1 MITIKFF
8 AAFAEYA
15 GMRELSLPF
24 RESMTCHDAWKV
36 VSEKFPKLSPIPPL
50 FAIGDE
56 YVSAEAQLK
65 DGDQLLL
72 FPPVSGGAP
81 KYIYET
87 PLSVERAIESVS
99 EDEAGGIA
107 TFIGRVRRHNEG
119 KLIRHLHYEC
129 HVPMAEKKLH
139 QIVEE
144 MFSRWPLKKVAIEH
158 RIGKLDVGDLAVIVA
173 VSAEHRREALEAC
186 KYCIDELKHRVPI
199 WKKEVSES
207 GEEWI
212 GACAH
217 DEE

>member
-1 MITIKFF
+1 MITIKLF

-15 GMRELSLPF
+15 GMREISLPF
-24 RESMTCHDAWKV
+24 SEPMTCKDVWKIIC
-36 VSEKFPKLSPIPPL
+36 EKFPKLSSIPPL
-50 FAIGDE
+50 FAIGDQ
-56 YVSAEAQLK
+56 YILGDTPLK
-65 DGDQLLL
+65 DGDSLLL
-72 FPPVSGGAP
+72 FPPVSGGGT

-87 PLSVERAIESVS
+87 PLSIERAIESVAD
-99 EDEAGGIA
+99 DEAGGIA

-129 HVPMAEKKLH
+129 HVPMAEKEFH
-139 QIVEE
+139 QIVNE
-144 MFSRWPLKKVAIEH
+144 MFSRWSLKKVSIEH
-158 RIGKLDVGDLAVIVA
+158 RIGKLEVGELAVIVA

-186 KYCIDELKHRVPI
+186 RYCIDELKSRVPI

-217 DEE
+217 EE